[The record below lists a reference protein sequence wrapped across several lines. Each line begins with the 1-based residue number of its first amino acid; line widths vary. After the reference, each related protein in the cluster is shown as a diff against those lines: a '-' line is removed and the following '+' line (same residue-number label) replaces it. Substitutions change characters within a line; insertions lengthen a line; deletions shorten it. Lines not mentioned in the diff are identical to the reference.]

1 MSVHADAA
9 RLVLQSFADG
19 EVDVLDQ
26 LHTPDHIEH
35 SPLPGQSAVGAAG
48 LRERAMVI
56 SCAFYDSKV
65 SAEILVDNDDI
76 VVLQA
81 RCRGV
86 HKGDF
91 YGIAP
96 TGRQVEAVGLCVF
109 RFVDGRVAE
118 SWSSFAVEGL
128 LDAAARLHGCDE
140 TTPVPI
146 DLERSLA

>member
-26 LHTPDHIEH
+26 LHTTDHIEH
-35 SPLPGQSAVGAAG
+35 SPLPGQTAVGAAG

-56 SCAFYDSKV
+56 SCAFYDSQV
-65 SAEILVDNDDI
+65 STEILVDHEDI

-81 RCRGV
+81 HCRGV
-86 HKGDF
+86 HKGEF

-96 TGRQVEAVGLCVF
+96 TGRVVEAVGICVF
-109 RFVDGRVAE
+109 RFVDGRVTE
-118 SWSSFAVEGL
+118 SWSSFTVEGL
-128 LDAAARLHGCDE
+128 LDGNAKLHACAE
-140 TTPVPI
+140 TPI
-146 DLERSLA
+146 PIELERSLA